1 MEIADRISTL
11 IFALIVVA
19 VIVFLVMSAFVVGPV
34 AKLRRGEKI
43 ILAVGLIGIGG
54 IIVYAGSELLLH
66 VVF

>member
-11 IFALIVVA
+11 IFALIVIA